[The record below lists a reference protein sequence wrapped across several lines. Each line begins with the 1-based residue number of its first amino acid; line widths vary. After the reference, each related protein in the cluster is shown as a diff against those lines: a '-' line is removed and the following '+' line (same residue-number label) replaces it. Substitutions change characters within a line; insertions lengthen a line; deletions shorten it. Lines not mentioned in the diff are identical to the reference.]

1 MFHKLIFLSVLP
13 TKRHLRQSIIKTNL
27 ATLSLNCIFTHY
39 QANLRIHNK
48 PSSWIEQRCF
58 NFFSLQN
65 SKIVVHDEICNK
77 IFCCHNEPLS
87 RKITSQRVLEMYF
100 CRIFQSFAPSQSF
113 HPLPYESFLLLLLSF
128 YFFMVQNV
136 FRSDTKKTLD
146 YYLHSHRHGK
156 SEAQG
161 WCWLWNWQNNIFNAL
176 QASSELA
183 LSEKVSSSHLPWTNN
198 CIRCYLCQF
207 FSQFSSCI
215 VIFICFHPFFMFF
228 ILSWIYRWKYLRI
241 LVSSLCEFQ
250 WFNEIHFARLAE
262 KILGRLLNFR

>member
-1 MFHKLIFLSVLP
+1 MFF
-13 TKRHLRQSIIKTNL
+13 
-27 ATLSLNCIFTHY
+27 
-39 QANLRIHNK
+39 
-48 PSSWIEQRCF
+48 
-58 NFFSLQN
+58 
-65 SKIVVHDEICNK
+65 
-77 IFCCHNEPLS
+77 
-87 RKITSQRVLEMYF
+87 
-100 CRIFQSFAPSQSF
+100 
-113 HPLPYESFLLLLLSF
+113 
-128 YFFMVQNV
+128 
-136 FRSDTKKTLD
+136 SDTKKTLD
-146 YYLHSHRHGK
+146 YYLCSHRHGK

-241 LVSSLCEFQ
+241 LVSSLRELQ
-250 WFNEIHFARLAE
+250 WFNEIHFATLAE
-262 KILGRLLNFR
+262 QILGRLLNFRESRECSWGYWFWWLNWSVVGCICLLGHTKIGIELKFYLQIN

>member
-1 MFHKLIFLSVLP
+1 MEDYFSEGAWDVFLQNFLVICTISKLPPASLRKFPFIIAKLLFFHGAK
-13 TKRHLRQSIIKTNL
+13 
-27 ATLSLNCIFTHY
+27 C
-39 QANLRIHNK
+39 
-48 PSSWIEQRCF
+48 
-58 NFFSLQN
+58 FSLW
-65 SKIVVHDEICNK
+65 HE
-77 IFCCHNEPLS
+77 
-87 RKITSQRVLEMYF
+87 
-100 CRIFQSFAPSQSF
+100 
-113 HPLPYESFLLLLLSF
+113 
-128 YFFMVQNV
+128 
-136 FRSDTKKTLD
+136 KTLD
-146 YYLHSHRHGK
+146 YYLRSHRHGK

-183 LSEKVSSSHLPWTNN
+183 LSEEVSSSHLPWTNN

-228 ILSWIYRWKYLRI
+228 ILSWIYRWEYLRI

-262 KILGRLLNFR
+262 KILGRLLNFQ